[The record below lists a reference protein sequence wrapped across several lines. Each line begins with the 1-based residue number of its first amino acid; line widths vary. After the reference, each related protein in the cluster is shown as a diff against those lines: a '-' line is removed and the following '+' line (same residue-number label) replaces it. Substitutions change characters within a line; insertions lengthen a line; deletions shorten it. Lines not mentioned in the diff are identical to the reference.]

1 MEEFRWLVLIW
12 RLPTGSST
20 PRVTVWRR
28 LRRLGAVPLTPGAAV
43 LPHSQELHE
52 QLDWIAEGVT
62 DDGGD
67 AWVLP
72 VGALPEADEARIV
85 SQSKADRAEEYREL
99 ELDAHRLAGSGS
111 DQDRARHALDRRLHK
126 VVARDHFQA
135 SGRKAAEAA
144 VKRFASGRAVA
155 ARPVRR

>member
-1 MEEFRWLVLIW
+1 MEEFRWLVVIW

-43 LPHSQELHE
+43 LPHRQDLHE
-52 QLDWIAEGVT
+52 QLDWIAEGVA
-62 DDGGD
+62 DEGGD

-72 VGALPEADEARIV
+72 VGSLPDAEEARIV
-85 SQSKADRAEEYREL
+85 RQSKADRAEEYREL
-99 ELDAHRLAGSGS
+99 EVDAQRLAGGGS
-111 DQDRARHALDRRLHK
+111 DHDRARRALDRRLRK

-135 SGRKAAEAA
+135 GGRKTAEAA
-144 VKRFASGRAVA
+144 VRRSASGRAVA
-155 ARPVRR
+155 ARANRE